1 MTIGIHDLDV
11 ATAHYVLDLDEMAR
25 ALGVDPAKYEKG
37 LGQDEFS
44 VPAPDEDIVTMA
56 AEAASRV
63 LSRND
68 PSKIRS
74 VLYATETGID
84 QSKAAGVFVHGLLG
98 LPNTVRTVEF
108 KQACYSGTA
117 ALQAA
122 VNQVARYPEDQVL
135 VIASDVARYAVDSG
149 GEPTQGAGAVAM
161 LITADPNLVVIEPG
175 SGVYTSDVNDFWR
188 PNDSSTPFVEGKLSL
203 DAYMD
208 ANVGA
213 WDDLAAQR
221 SLAVTDI
228 DRFMHHQPFTKMAR
242 KAHARLAEHTGVTLG
257 DDLIEESMAYNRRIG
272 NSYTA
277 SLYFGLAAQLHAGG
291 DLAGRRLGLFSYG
304 SGSVAEFFTAVV
316 QDGYADHIHPENVAA
331 SLDRRV
337 PLTFEQYRELHADYI
352 GESDN
357 VETPVVTNAPFRFT
371 GIVDRV
377 RQYEARG

>member
-1 MTIGIHDLDV
+1 MNIGIHDLDV
-11 ATAHYVLDLDEMAR
+11 ATTHFVLDLDDMAA
-25 ALGVDPAKYEKG
+25 ALGIDPAKYEFG

-44 VPAPDEDIVTMA
+44 VPAPDEDVVTMA
-56 AEAASRV
+56 AEAAARV

-68 PSKIRS
+68 PSKIRM
-74 VLYATETGID
+74 VLFATETGVD

-98 LPNTVRTVEF
+98 LPTSVRTVEL

-117 ALQAA
+117 ALQSA
-122 VNQVARYPEDQVL
+122 VNHVARYPEDQVL
-135 VIASDVARYAVDSG
+135 VITSDIARYAVDSG

-161 LITADPNLVVIEPG
+161 LVAADPNLVVIEPD
-175 SGVYTSDVNDFWR
+175 SGVFTADVNDFWR
-188 PNDSSTPFVEGKLSL
+188 PNDSSTPYVEGKLSL

-213 WDDLAAQR
+213 WDDLAAR
-221 SLAVTDI
+221 RDISVTDI

-242 KAHARLAEHTGVTLG
+242 KAHARLADHVGVELG
-257 DDLIEESMAYNRRIG
+257 PELIEESMLYNRRLG

-277 SLYFGLAAQLHAGG
+277 SLYFGLVAQLHSSS
-291 DLAGRRLGLFSYG
+291 DLTGKRLGLFSYG

-316 QDGYADHIHPENVAA
+316 QPGYADHLHPGNAIE

-337 PLTFEQYRELHADYI
+337 RLTFDDYRALHAAHL
-352 GESDN
+352 ESSDN
-357 VETPVVTNAPFRFT
+357 ATTETVTSAPYRFT

-377 RQYEARG
+377 RQYSAR

>member
-1 MTIGIHDLDV
+1 
-11 ATAHYVLDLDEMAR
+11 
-25 ALGVDPAKYEKG
+25 
-37 LGQDEFS
+37 
-44 VPAPDEDIVTMA
+44 
-56 AEAASRV
+56 
-63 LSRND
+63 
-68 PSKIRS
+68 
-74 VLYATETGID
+74 
-84 QSKAAGVFVHGLLG
+84 
-98 LPNTVRTVEF
+98 
-108 KQACYSGTA
+108 
-117 ALQAA
+117 
-122 VNQVARYPEDQVL
+122 
-135 VIASDVARYAVDSG
+135 
-149 GEPTQGAGAVAM
+149 M
-161 LITADPNLVVIEPG
+161 LITADPALVVIEPG

-221 SLAVTDI
+221 GLAVTDI

-257 DDLIEESMAYNRRIG
+257 DDLIEDSMAYNRRIG

-291 DLAGRRLGLFSYG
+291 DLAGKRLGLFSYG

-316 QDGYADHIHPENVAA
+316 QDGYADHVHPENVAE

-337 PLTFEQYRELHADYI
+337 PLTFEQYREMHAGYI

-357 VETPVVTNAPFRFT
+357 VETPVVTNSPFRFT